1 MNADLSPPRRPRSE
15 GAEAATQSGSR
26 ALTPGEG
33 ADGLAWLGRDELR
46 LWALWAT
53 GIAAAA
59 YGGVLL
65 VNLLV
70 TPGRTV
76 SVITQ
81 SSTVVALALTFGLLV
96 RGRLE
101 AGIGLGL
108 FAIWVEA
115 HSLIAL
121 EGMVGGSLILFP
133 VLVMAVGL
141 LTGGRGALW
150 MAGASTLTV
159 VVATALGHVVV
170 DGPARDLGWEVY
182 LLSIA
187 VVCMFSAAAAIQLGI
202 RAFRRATAAA
212 QASERRVSDLI
223 RHAPDGV
230 VALDARGHIL
240 SSNPVADRLLG
251 SKESRLVGRPIADVL
266 PRLVAGDGAA
276 VRRLVEEGGPG
287 TLPAKLRDPS
297 YGTAWVELTSGDL
310 EPVHGDAVRRLTLRD
325 VTERRRAEDG
335 ERMLRDQLE
344 HARRLEA
351 MGRLAGGVAHDFNNL
366 LTVVGVSG
374 ELLAADADPE
384 TAALAGDIL
393 TAQRRATELIQH
405 LISFARK
412 EVIRPQ
418 HVRPHQVVED
428 LLPLLRRLL
437 PDTITL
443 STAVDE
449 SVEPVFADPEQM
461 RQVVLNLVTN
471 ARDAV
476 EAGGTVTLGV
486 SGPGAER
493 SWVGRAL
500 SPVPARFVEF
510 WVGDDGTGM
519 DEDTQ
524 SRIFEP
530 FFTTRPPGRGTG
542 LGLSVVD
549 GITNQNGGSVEVE
562 TWESEGTVVRVF
574 WPAARA
580 ESVHQA
586 GDGDA
591 GTRPG
596 ARPGAAPPGR
606 PVLPAGGAP

>member
-1 MNADLSPPRRPRSE
+1 MNADSSPPRHPGPEGAGASPRPRSR
-15 GAEAATQSGSR
+15 S
-26 ALTPGEG
+26 LTGGEG

-46 LWALWAT
+46 RWALGAT

-59 YGGVLL
+59 YGGVLI
-65 VNLLV
+65 VNLLL

-76 SVITQ
+76 SVVSQ
-81 SSTVVALALTFGLLV
+81 SSTVVVLAVAFGLLV

-101 AGIGLGL
+101 TGIGLGL
-108 FAIWVEA
+108 FAIWVEV
-115 HSLIAL
+115 HSLIIL
-121 EGMVGGSLILFP
+121 EGVASGSLILFP

-150 MAGASTLTV
+150 MAGASTVTLV
-159 VVATALGHVVV
+159 LATTLVHAVIDAPG
-170 DGPARDLGWEVY
+170 RDLGWEVY
-182 LLSIA
+182 LLSIT
-187 VVCMFSAAAAIQLGI
+187 VVCMFSAAAAIQLGV

-212 QASERRVSDLI
+212 RAGERRVSDLI
-223 RHAPDGV
+223 RQAPDGV
-230 VALDARGHIL
+230 LALDAGGRIL

-251 SKESRLVGRPIADVL
+251 STESRLVGRPILDVL

-276 VRRLVEEGGPG
+276 VRRLVEQGGPG

-297 YGTAWVELTSGDL
+297 YGTAWVEVTSGDL
-310 EPVHGDAVRRLTLRD
+310 EPGHGDAVRRLTLRD
-325 VTERRRAEDG
+325 VTERRRAEVG

-393 TAQRRATELIQH
+393 IAQRRATELIQH

-443 STAVDE
+443 DTAVDE

-476 EAGGTVTLGV
+476 EDGGTVTLGV
-486 SGPGAER
+486 SGPGGGR
-493 SWVGRAL
+493 SWVGRTL
-500 SPVPARFVEF
+500 SPVPPRYVEF

-519 DEDTQ
+519 DEETQ

-562 TWESEGTVVRVF
+562 TWVDEGTIVRVF
-574 WPAARA
+574 WPAARSGSPRA
-580 ESVHQA
+580 A
-586 GDGDA
+586 GEGDV

-596 ARPGAAPPGR
+596 AALPTR
-606 PVLPAGGAP
+606 PVLPTGGRS